1 MNYEIK
7 IVRADGLEFT
17 AFVWNQEP
25 DQGVRRACT
34 WARGRGID
42 YRSVYA
48 LPCVSKPQTVPS
60 RNI

>member
-1 MNYEIK
+1 MSYEIK
-7 IVRADGLEFT
+7 IVRVDGFEFT

-25 DQGVRRACT
+25 EHGVRRACT

-48 LPCVSKPQTVPS
+48 LPCISKAQTVPS
-60 RNI
+60 RNL